1 MDAGRMAR
9 SLSRIAHE
17 ILERHP
23 DPRTLAL
30 VGVRS
35 RGVPLARR
43 LARLLEEAAGSE
55 PAVGAID
62 ISLYRD
68 DFTSLAAQPIT
79 KGTDILFSLDGRTVV
94 LVDDVLYTGRTVRA
108 ALDELIDFG
117 RPARI
122 ELAVLVDRGHREL
135 PIRADYVGR
144 TLATARDEAVQ
155 VLVRE
160 EDGRDEVLLHRKPAA
175 AARAEG
181 RAPARRSRSRAR
193 RRGGRPG
200 DELPA
205 PAPARDRAARG
216 VGDPDDPG
224 HRRGPARDPRP
235 ADQEGARA
243 ARQDGRQPVLR
254 SLDAHALLVRD
265 RRARAVGR
273 QPLDRR
279 RRLERDQG
287 RDAARHRAQPRGDE
301 PRHGDRAPRE
311 QRRAAPAR
319 EALPLLGR
327 ERGRR
332 RARAPDAG
340 AARRAHDPPEERAP
354 PRAQGGDRGRHPA
367 QPRGALEPV
376 AALQARRQGGASPAR
391 RRWCRPGSRASRG

>member
-9 SLSRIAHE
+9 TLSRIAHE

-23 DPRTLAL
+23 DPRRLAL

-43 LARLLEEAAGSE
+43 LARLFADAAGSE

-108 ALDELIDFG
+108 ALDQLIDFG

-160 EDGRDEVLLHRKPAA
+160 EDGRDEVLLHRELAA
-175 AARAEG
+175 AA
-181 RAPARRSRSRAR
+181 APKAVARKAKRK
-193 RRGGRPG
+193 
-200 DELPA
+200 
-205 PAPARDRAARG
+205 
-216 VGDPDDPG
+216 
-224 HRRGPARDPRP
+224 PRP
-235 ADQEGARA
+235 A
-243 ARQDGRQPVLR
+243 
-254 SLDAHALLVRD
+254 
-265 RRARAVGR
+265 
-273 QPLDRR
+273 
-279 RRLERDQG
+279 
-287 RDAARHRAQPRGDE
+287 
-301 PRHGDRAPRE
+301 
-311 QRRAAPAR
+311 
-319 EALPLLGR
+319 
-327 ERGRR
+327 
-332 RARAPDAG
+332 
-340 AARRAHDPPEERAP
+340 ARRKQRPSAKRK
-354 PRAQGGDRGRHPA
+354 
-367 QPRGALEPV
+367 
-376 AALQARRQGGASPAR
+376 ARR
-391 RRWCRPGSRASRG
+391 